1 MISAHDY
8 HRTPKAFWSTCLKCG
23 IAKQFQIVK
32 KGTNYIYGSNHSLT
46 NLAITEFFSSYCKT
60 KRNFLINQQISQI
73 WFMCQTS
80 KMEIRISPKL
90 NVDRKYTTI
99 AKKFDQNKRKILTN
113 HCSTS
118 LYLWI
123 SRETD

>member
-1 MISAHDY
+1 M
-8 HRTPKAFWSTCLKCG
+8 TTTGLPKLFGLLDLNVALQNSSKLLKKAL
-23 IAKQFQIVK
+23 IIFI
-32 KGTNYIYGSNHSLT
+32 GSNHSLT

-90 NVDRKYTTI
+90 NVD
-99 AKKFDQNKRKILTN
+99 
-113 HCSTS
+113 
-118 LYLWI
+118 
-123 SRETD
+123 

>member
-1 MISAHDY
+1 M
-8 HRTPKAFWSTCLKCG
+8 TTTGLPKLFGLLALNVALQNSSKLLKKAL
-23 IAKQFQIVK
+23 IIFI
-32 KGTNYIYGSNHSLT
+32 GSNHSLT

-80 KMEIRISPKL
+80 TMKIRISPKL